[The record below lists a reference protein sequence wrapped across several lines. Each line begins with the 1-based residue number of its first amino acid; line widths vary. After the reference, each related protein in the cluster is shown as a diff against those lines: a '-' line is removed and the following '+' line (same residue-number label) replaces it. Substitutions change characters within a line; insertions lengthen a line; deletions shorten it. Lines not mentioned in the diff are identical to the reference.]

1 MDTRKSHWNQDSN
14 FNPVSSIFC
23 LLVRLKTREIKTRN
37 KKYLKRRMR
46 ERERVER
53 GEKILNEIF
62 RSQLFGVP
70 MRFQARTGVRA
81 RPLCFSGCKGRKN
94 KTVN

>member
-1 MDTRKSHWNQDSN
+1 MERNNIGGKK
-14 FNPVSSIFC
+14 IFGTQEE
-23 LLVRLKTREIKTRN
+23 K
-37 KKYLKRRMR
+37 
-46 ERERVER
+46 VER
-53 GEKILNEIF
+53 GEKILYEIF

>member
-1 MDTRKSHWNQDSN
+1 MIKNSRG
-14 FNPVSSIFC
+14 
-23 LLVRLKTREIKTRN
+23 EIKSRGEKTFGTA
-37 KKYLKRRMR
+37 KEK
-46 ERERVER
+46 VER